1 MNGDEQIDRTKD
13 LDEKQSRYSQE
24 MAPDNLLKELSFLK
38 AIENAI
44 PSGIAVVDEAGRQTY
59 VNKAFCNMLGWK
71 EEELLDKYP
80 PYIYWFEKD
89 ADNINEAFRKT
100 LNNEAPKEGFDLLF
114 RHKSGMSIP
123 VNVNISPLKQENSKM
138 LYLANVIDITERKK
152 AEKELQKSQLL
163 LIASLEGQK
172 NTIIFFVDKDYKY
185 IYFNKAHR
193 DGMKYAYNVDIE
205 PGMNMIECMSIP
217 EDQKATKETIDRGLR
232 GESFTYLNEFGTVN
246 RDYYEVLVNP
256 IINEKNQIIGCSGLT
271 TKITERIL
279 AEKALRD
286 SETKFKEI
294 IDQINDIIMVF
305 DEKGEI
311 IIWNKGAENTLG
323 LKAEEALN
331 RRIADIQYQLSPPHL
346 KDRDVIEKGIEA
358 IVSMKMPELFNQ
370 TIDSEIMTPGH
381 TRPRNIQTRVFPVKL
396 DGNHLFCSVIRDTTE
411 TKRYE
416 REMVRISSEK
426 DKFYSTLAQYLYTP
440 FNVFNNFSKLMA
452 EDLENL
458 PIKEIQKMAMMM
470 SKSATNLYSLL
481 DNLLQWTRV
490 NQGKINYEPQKLNL
504 KKVCQD
510 ALSVL
515 KPDADVKNITINHF
529 EEDNVNVNADIFMLK
544 TIFRNLLINAMK
556 YTDNNGHID
565 IKASPALS
573 DVLISI
579 RYEGAGISS
588 DHMSKFFDISN
599 INTSIKDEDEKGTSL
614 GLLLSKELVEKHGG
628 RIWVARDKNTVSI
641 FNFTLPSAT

>member
-1 MNGDEQIDRTKD
+1 MDSMGQNNLINEHDS
-13 LDEKQSRYSQE
+13 EKIINSREISS
-24 MAPDNLLKELSFLK
+24 DGLLKELKFLK

-44 PSGIAVVDEAGRQTY
+44 PSGIALVDESGRQVY
-59 VNKAFCNMLGWK
+59 VNRAFCRMLGYN
-71 EEELLDKYP
+71 EEDLLDKYP
-80 PYIYWFEKD
+80 PYLYWYEKD
-89 ADNINEAFRKT
+89 VDTIAAAFKQT
-100 LNNEAPKEGFDLLF
+100 LNNEAPKEGFDLVF
-114 RHKSGMSIP
+114 RHKDGRAIP
-123 VNVNISPLKQENSKM
+123 VNVNISPFKQEDGKTFF
-138 LYLANVIDITERKK
+138 LANVIDITKRKNT
-152 AEKELQKSQLL
+152 EKELQKSQL
-163 LIASLEGQK
+163 IMMASLEGQK
-172 NTIIFFVDKDYKY
+172 NSIIFFVDRDYNY

-193 DGMKYAYNVDIE
+193 EGMKYAYNVDIE
-205 PGMNMIECMSIP
+205 PGMNIIECMSIP
-217 EDQKATKETIDRGLR
+217 EDKQATKETIDRGFK

-246 RDYYEVLVNP
+246 RDYYEVQVNP
-256 IINEKNQIIGCSGLT
+256 IYNDKKQIIGCTGLAT
-271 TKITERIL
+271 RITERIQ

-305 DEKGEI
+305 DEKGEV

-323 LKAEEALN
+323 LKADEVLN
-331 RRIADIQYQLSPPHL
+331 RSVADIQYQLSPPHL
-346 KDRDVIEKGIEA
+346 KDRDLIEKGIEA

-370 TIDSEIMTPGH
+370 SIDSEIIVPGSS
-381 TRPRNIQTRVFPVKL
+381 RPRHIQTRVFPVKL
-396 DGNHLFCSVIRDTTE
+396 DENHLFCSVIRDTTE

-416 REMVRISSEK
+416 RELVRIGAEK

-458 PIKEIQKMAMMM
+458 PLKEIQKMAQMM

-504 KKVCQD
+504 KKVCID

-515 KPDADVKNITINHF
+515 KPDADVKNIIINHF
-529 EEDNVNVNADIFMLK
+529 EEDNVNVLADIFMLK
-544 TIFRNLLINAMK
+544 TILRNLLINAMK

-565 IKASPALS
+565 IKASQALS

-579 RYEGAGISS
+579 RYEGAGINS

-614 GLLLSKELVEKHGG
+614 GLLLCKELVEKHGG

>member
-1 MNGDEQIDRTKD
+1 MNHSEQNNRSND
-13 LDEKQSRYSQE
+13 LDIDQSHNNSEIAVDSIQK
-24 MAPDNLLKELSFLK
+24 DLSFLT
-38 AIENAI
+38 AIHNAI
-44 PSGIAVVDEAGRQTY
+44 PSGIAIVDKTGRQIY
-59 VNKAFCNMLGWK
+59 VNKAFCKMVGWN

-80 PYIYWFEKD
+80 PYIYWYEKD
-89 ADNINEAFRKT
+89 VENINAAFQQT
-100 LNNEAPKEGFDLLF
+100 LINESPKEGFDLVF
-114 RHKSGMSIP
+114 RHKNGSAIP
-123 VNVNISPLKQENSKM
+123 VNVNISSIEHEDGKSFF
-138 LYLANVIDITERKK
+138 LANVIDITKRKK
-152 AEKELQKSQLL
+152 AERELQKSQLL
-163 LIASLEGQK
+163 LMASLEGQK
-172 NTIIFFVDKDYKY
+172 NTIIFFVDKNYNY

-246 RDYYEVLVNP
+246 RDYYEVFVNP
-256 IINEKNQIIGCSGLT
+256 IINENNQIIGCSGLT
-271 TKITERIL
+271 TRITERIL

-323 LKAEEALN
+323 IRADEALN
-331 RRIADIQYQLSPPHL
+331 RNVADIQYLLSPPHL
-346 KDRDVIEKGIEA
+346 KDRDLIEKGIDA

-370 TIDSEIMTPGH
+370 TIDSEILSPGNSK
-381 TRPRNIQTRVFPVKL
+381 PRHIQTRVFPVKL

-416 REMVRISSEK
+416 REMIRISAEK

-458 PIKEIQKMAMMM
+458 PIKEIQKMAQMM

-490 NQGKINYEPQKLNL
+490 NQGKINYEPQMLNL
-504 KKVCQD
+504 KKVCMD

-515 KPDADVKNITINHF
+515 KPDAEIKNITINHF
-529 EEDNVNVNADIFMLK
+529 EEDNINVLADIFMLK
-544 TIFRNLLINAMK
+544 TILRNLLINAMK

-565 IKASPALS
+565 IKASPALA

-614 GLLLSKELVEKHGG
+614 GLLLCKELVEKHGG

-641 FNFTLPSAT
+641 FNFTLPSS